1 MQPYSKFIPFT
12 ASNQTLGKFCK
23 KIKTGTGHL
32 SSLSRNAS
40 SYLVK
45 FIAKCDAKTT
55 TAKNGE

>member
-1 MQPYSKFIPFT
+1 MQLYFIYSNKSKFR
-12 ASNQTLGKFCK
+12 K
-23 KIKTGTGHL
+23 KIKTGTGRL